1 MLSCEWI
8 ALGRH
13 GCSRRPRL
21 SIMKLHRIKQTRGWP
36 WLFLSLYLRA
46 RGGSRAR
53 VSRTCTGAPVG
64 FPIIG
69 WQADDSVQRTHE
81 TRTRW
86 TCLSHAIRLT
96 HPFVTPSVRVT
107 PPIRPARTH
116 HSTCAYIQRPRN
128 FPCSLSYSLP
138 PSLYPPMTLHPA
150 LRRGG
155 SVSLAL
161 SVSICYFGRVS
172 AFF

>member
-1 MLSCEWI
+1 MLSGEWI

-81 TRTRW
+81 THTRW

-116 HSTCAYIQRPRN
+116 HSTPAYIHRDHATSHAPCHTLCPRH
-128 FPCSLSYSLP
+128 FIHLWRFIQ
-138 PSLYPPMTLHPA
+138 LYAGVA
-150 LRRGG
+150 LYR
-155 SVSLAL
+155 
-161 SVSICYFGRVS
+161 
-172 AFF
+172 

>member
-81 TRTRW
+81 TRTSERVSL
-86 TCLSHAIRLT
+86 TPSDLHIPLSRHPFALHHRSVPLEHTILHVHTYRDHATSHAPCHTLCPRHFIHLWR
-96 HPFVTPSVRVT
+96 F
-107 PPIRPARTH
+107 
-116 HSTCAYIQRPRN
+116 IQ
-128 FPCSLSYSLP
+128 
-138 PSLYPPMTLHPA
+138 LYAGVA
-150 LRRGG
+150 LYR
-155 SVSLAL
+155 
-161 SVSICYFGRVS
+161 
-172 AFF
+172 